1 MNTGLPE
8 KTHVLFISMEPRES
22 IVEDTVTQDYYHIV
36 FVRRSPTDFRI
47 RGMKFAFIR
56 PRDVFKSRLKYVK
69 EGKEKTGVSKKRKE
83 VGNESPLVSMFVVQN
98 QQIVNLPFDK
108 CSSYVDGTDNNDIF
122 ALVDG
127 NLIFDLET

>member
-1 MNTGLPE
+1 MGVHTWVSLGDCPPFPKNWRKKRAT
-8 KTHVLFISMEPRES
+8 
-22 IVEDTVTQDYYHIV
+22 
-36 FVRRSPTDFRI
+36 
-47 RGMKFAFIR
+47 
-56 PRDVFKSRLKYVK
+56 RDVFKSRLKYVK